1 MTCGAAAAHEI
12 DVCAVAAPGPPVL
25 GKEPRSEGSAMRID
39 ETGTDTLDSADA
51 ADVAEQRAELDDNDS
66 FDADTRD
73 DLPLEAD
80 PADVAEQ
87 ERAVPYDDER

>member
-1 MTCGAAAAHEI
+1 MSTE
-12 DVCAVAAPGPPVL
+12 PGP
-25 GKEPRSEGSAMRID
+25 EI
-39 ETGTDTLDSADA
+39 LDSADP
-51 ADVAEQRAELDDNDS
+51 ADVAEQRAELDYGASDGE
-66 FDADTRD
+66 ADDDRG